1 MLRHAQV
8 LFVLFAILWT
18 MFILRPGLEGGYF
31 FDDYHVLVSNT
42 RLHLEAFSPMGLLD
56 AAFSVKTGPL
66 ERPLTLVTFAVQHVW
81 SGLDPFYFKAG
92 NLLIHCLNGVLVYVL
107 LSHICASQPNRGQS
121 RVPNASSEH
130 RHSDPAHLD
139 AAHPNPAHLNPAH
152 PSPAHPSPAQ
162 HQLPGAGVVPM
173 LGALLFLLHPF
184 NVGAVFYVVQRMT
197 LLSTTFLL
205 IALLA
210 LVALINAQR
219 GKGSGLQKFASVAV
233 LLAAIFF
240 GLLSKETAATILLL
254 GPLVYFFLSRHS
266 GPRNLKLV
274 AVALLAPAVFF
285 AALIWQSPIL
295 EYGLTTEVPNRA
307 FSLYARLLTESTVL
321 MFYFGQTLLPRLSE
335 MQLFHDDWVLYRE
348 LIHPTVL
355 VSLFVL
361 VAGSCAAV
369 VAVIKK
375 QSLIGFGVIWFL
387 LSHLL
392 ESSII
397 PLELVHEHRNYL
409 PSIGLCL
416 CLATL
421 IVDIAFRF
429 KPTAIRVG
437 FLLVAVS
444 LFSYLAHQRA
454 LHWSTPLEM
463 TVSEARDN
471 PASYRSQMAA
481 ARESYIAFR
490 KTANDLFLEQAIAHT
505 SLAQGLRPST
515 VVPELKLLGY
525 CREPE
530 RHAPRVD
537 CGRAHLGLEE
547 IGQQLRVAKLDHA
560 DVSALM
566 ALSDCEKGPRCALSQ
581 DEIEDIFD
589 AALRNHGLRDSDRA
603 KLLTATARWRL
614 AVEGPS
620 RSTVALATQ
629 AALLQPGDP
638 TYMLNLAMSYMVVGQ
653 TDTAA
658 SLLQK
663 TEAFIQGANPVVRF
677 KYLPLLAKVRAL
689 RDRLSA

>member
-1 MLRHAQV
+1 MSHRAQA
-8 LFVLFAILWT
+8 LFVLFGIFWT
-18 MFILRPGLEGGYF
+18 IFILRPGLEGGYF

-42 RLHLEAFSPMGLLD
+42 RLHLEAFSPLGLLD

-66 ERPLTLVTFAVQHVW
+66 QRPLTLVTFAVQHVW
-81 SGLDPFYFKAG
+81 SGLAPFYFKAG
-92 NLLIHCLNGVLVYVL
+92 NLLIHCLNGVLVYAL
-107 LSHICASQPNRGQS
+107 LSHLCASQPKRGRS
-121 RVPNASSEH
+121 RVTDAVSEH
-130 RHSDPAHLD
+130 RHSDPAHPN
-139 AAHPNPAHLNPAH
+139 AAHPT
-152 PSPAHPSPAQ
+152 AHPSPAQ
-162 HQLPGAGVVPM
+162 HQLKGASVVPM
-173 LGALLFLLHPF
+173 LGALLFWLHPF

-210 LVALINAQR
+210 LVALINAHR
-219 GKGSGLQKFASVAV
+219 SEGSGLKKFASVAV
-233 LLAAIFF
+233 LLSATFF
-240 GLLSKETAATILLL
+240 SLLSKETAATILLL
-254 GPLVYFFLSRHS
+254 GPLVHFFLSRNS
-266 GPRNLKLV
+266 GPCNRKLD

-285 AALIWQSPIL
+285 AALVWQSPLL
-295 EYGLTTEVPNRA
+295 EYGFTTEVPDRA

-321 MFYFGQTLLPRLSE
+321 IFYLGQTLLPRLSE

-361 VAGSCAAV
+361 VAGTCAAV

-375 QSLIGFGVIWFL
+375 RSLIGFGVIWFL

-421 IVDIAFRF
+421 IVDIASRF
-429 KPTAIRVG
+429 KPIAIRIG

-454 LHWSTPLEM
+454 LHWSAPLEM

-471 PASYRSQMAA
+471 PSSYRSQMAA

-490 KTANDLFLEQAIAHT
+490 KTANDLSLEQAIAHT
-505 SLAQGLRPST
+505 LLAQGLKPST

-525 CREPE
+525 CREAE

-547 IGQQLRVAKLDHA
+547 IGQQLRVGSLDHA

-566 ALSDCEKGPRCALSQ
+566 TLSDCEKGPRCALSQ
-581 DEIEDIFD
+581 DEIENIFD
-589 AALRNHGLRDSDRA
+589 AALRNQGLRDSDRA

-614 AVEGPS
+614 AVDGPS

-653 TDTAA
+653 TDTAT
-658 SLLQK
+658 SLLQR
-663 TEAFIQGANPVVRF
+663 TETFIQEANPVVRF

-689 RDRLSA
+689 RARLSA